1 MSSRS
6 HHELLIV
13 DGYNVLGATPRYEGL
28 IDEHTDPE
36 HFDTDPFVRAREA
49 LITDVAAFAQGR
61 YDAVV
66 VFDGA
71 QNPDPTRNAT
81 HEAGIEI
88 MFSRAGESADTVIER
103 LVTEA
108 RVAGR
113 PVSLVTS
120 DNTVR
125 ATAGFGPGEV
135 TRISSGLLVHEIER
149 VDREV
154 ETVRGELKP
163 QKMTVEDR
171 ISPEMRAKLWK
182 MLGH

>member
-1 MSSRS
+1 MSVRSR
-6 HHELLIV
+6 HELLVV

-28 IDEHTDPE
+28 IDEHTDPAK
-36 HFDTDPFVRAREA
+36 FDTDPFVRAREA
-49 LITDVAAFAQGR
+49 LVTDVAAFAQGR

-71 QNPDPTRNAT
+71 QNPDPTRATT
-81 HEAGIEI
+81 HEAGISI

-108 RVAGR
+108 RTAGR

-120 DNTVR
+120 DNTIR
-125 ATAGFGPGEV
+125 ATAGYGPGEV
-135 TRISSGLLVHEIER
+135 TRISSALLVHEIEQ

-154 ETVRGELKP
+154 ETVRDEHVS

-171 ISPEMRAKLWK
+171 LSPEMREKLWK

>member
-1 MSSRS
+1 MSQRS
-6 HHELLIV
+6 HHELLVV
-13 DGYNVLGATPRYEGL
+13 DGYNVMGATPRYEGL
-28 IDEHTDPE
+28 IDVRTNPKA
-36 HFDTDPFVRAREA
+36 FDTDPFVRARAA

-61 YDAVV
+61 FDAIV

-71 QNPDPTRNAT
+71 QNPDPTRSVT
-81 HEAGIEI
+81 HEAGVAV
-88 MFSRAGESADTVIER
+88 MFSRAGESADSVIER

-108 RVAGR
+108 RAAGR

-120 DNTVR
+120 DNTIR

-135 TRISSGLLVHEIER
+135 TRISSALMVHEMER
-149 VDREV
+149 IDRDV
-154 ETVRGELKP
+154 EAERRSLAP